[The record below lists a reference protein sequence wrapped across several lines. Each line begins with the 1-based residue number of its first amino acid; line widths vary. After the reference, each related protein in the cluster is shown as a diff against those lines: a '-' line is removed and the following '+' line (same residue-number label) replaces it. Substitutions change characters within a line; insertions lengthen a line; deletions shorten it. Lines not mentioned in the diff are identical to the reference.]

1 VLLVMAAIAYTLDVI
16 SKVIVV
22 RTLSDHP
29 PVRTLH
35 GLLTLTLI
43 RNSGAAFSIGT
54 GMTAVFTL
62 IAIAVVVAIL
72 RISRT
77 LYSTAWAIS
86 LGLLLGG
93 AVGNLTD
100 RLLRAP
106 GVGRGYVVD
115 FIQLPH
121 FAVFNLADS
130 AIVVGG
136 CLMVL
141 LSFRGL
147 RPDGTRHEES
157 ERQRESEQ

>member
-1 VLLVMAAIAYTLDVI
+1 VLLTVAAIAYALDVV

-22 RTLSDHP
+22 RTMSNRA

-35 GLLTLTLI
+35 GFLTLTLI

-54 GMTAVFTL
+54 GMTVIFTL

-77 LYSTAWAIS
+77 LYSVAWAIS

-147 RPDGTRHEES
+147 RPDGSHHDEHEGAD
-157 ERQRESEQ
+157 R